1 VKKIAAVVLGIAAL
15 SWTGGALV
23 FAQHSPAPDRPAE
36 SGLKTNRGGQV
47 PPAGSDGT
55 RFNPNPPPPLP
66 GTVETPPG
74 GKVKTEEKI
83 GTPVPGTPSP
93 AGATPAPTMNP
104 KMTPTPMGQTTP
116 ARRALTKKPSVRPRM
131 TPTPK
136 AS

>member
-1 VKKIAAVVLGIAAL
+1 VKKVVIAA
-15 SWTGGALV
+15 ALV
-23 FAQHSPAPDRPAE
+23 FVSASFASAQHSPAPDRPAE

-47 PPAGSDGT
+47 PPTGSDGV

-74 GKVKTEEKI
+74 GKVMTEEKV
-83 GTPVPGTPSP
+83 GTPVAGTPSP
-93 AGATPAPTMNP
+93 ATTPAPTMNP
-104 KMTPTPMGQTTP
+104 KMTATPMGKTTP
-116 ARRALTKKPSVRPRM
+116 GPKSATKKPTARPK